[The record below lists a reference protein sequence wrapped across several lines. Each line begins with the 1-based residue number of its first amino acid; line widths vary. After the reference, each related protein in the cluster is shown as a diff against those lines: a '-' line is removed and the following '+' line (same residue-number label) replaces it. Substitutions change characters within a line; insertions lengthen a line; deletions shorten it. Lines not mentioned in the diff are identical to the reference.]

1 MGTFRTTSLYVV
13 CRLFATKTIMG
24 LPHPCPHGSTIRL
37 RVTNNKER
45 GNEVVGMRRALG
57 GLGEYVVGGE

>member
-1 MGTFRTTSLYVV
+1 
-13 CRLFATKTIMG
+13 MG
-24 LPHPCPHGSTIRL
+24 LVSVDGPTPSTHTHAHIRL

-57 GLGEYVVGGE
+57 GLGECVVGGE